1 MRPFKLK
8 LDPTLLFK
16 GFSGLKK
23 KYFENCH
30 ISTCQRK
37 SFYFFRK
44 KKNYRKPLRTLPVPI
59 LYEFLRKNSDPHP
72 VKIDPN
78 PVQKNV
84 LLFSYLE
91 KPLQVVNLA
100 QSHGH
105 EYQGLK

>member
-1 MRPFKLK
+1 MKIGIF
-8 LDPTLLFK
+8 LLV
-16 GFSGLKK
+16 KK
-23 KYFENCH
+23 NLF
-30 ISTCQRK
+30 IS
-37 SFYFFRK
+37 SERK
-44 KKNYRKPLRTLPVPI
+44 KLSEAITDITGI

>member
-1 MRPFKLK
+1 MAYFYLSKKIFLFLQKEKKLSEAIT
-8 LDPTLLFK
+8 DIT
-16 GFSGLKK
+16 G
-23 KYFENCH
+23 
-30 ISTCQRK
+30 
-37 SFYFFRK
+37 
-44 KKNYRKPLRTLPVPI
+44 I
-59 LYEFLRKNSDPHP
+59 LYEFSRKNSDPHP